1 MTRDR
6 IIAPISSDDGPSAP
20 VRHESEYYRTRLAL
34 VKIITN
40 PLTVFHSGRF
50 FWFVHGEISSA
61 DNKNK
66 TINSSWIKRTP
77 ESNGKLIQLRALF
90 QTLYCSL
97 VLISFTPT
105 IIMLPLELLLKLN
118 I

>member
-50 FWFVHGEISSA
+50 FGSFMEKLAPQII
-61 DNKNK
+61 K
-66 TINSSWIKRTP
+66 IKRLTP
-77 ESNGKLIQLRALF
+77 VG
-90 QTLYCSL
+90 
-97 VLISFTPT
+97 
-105 IIMLPLELLLKLN
+105 LN
-118 I
+118 VHQRVMEN